1 MKILLGAKSCG
12 FGPVSK
18 MITIAKLLNENHS
31 LSFLGIDT
39 SLIYSESNREL
50 FTNIYNIN
58 PKDCKNYHNIFKEND
73 KVISVMD
80 EEIGFWAI
88 KYNKP
93 LYFFDSLF
101 FFWII
106 SNDLTSLIDKA
117 YKIKQM
123 ELLPA
128 YELFHTLTVHE
139 RKVVIHILATKSFTQ
154 NYPGVQNRI
163 ELLKEYG
170 LNNIILTGPI
180 ININKEEIDESQS
193 IENEYFDILI
203 NLGGFKNFILDFDK
217 NNYYLKLIEKWIID
231 FSYEFPQFKKILIA
245 GGAYD
250 KEKKE
255 INNNSVNIK
264 YRFLKHN
271 IFVESLKKSKYI
283 FSPAGLT
290 TLIESVSLN
299 KLPFLLSEQH
309 YGSYINYES
318 LNGTLLY
325 DISFSLKNIFSD
337 IVITNDDY
345 KGSLEIINYTEKIL
359 KNKNLYKKFCDITFI
374 KINNFINLND
384 NFIDKA
390 LTEINSLFTGLD
402 LSEAVKIIYNEE

>member
-123 ELLPA
+123 ELLP
-128 YELFHTLTVHE
+128 
-139 RKVVIHILATKSFTQ
+139 
-154 NYPGVQNRI
+154 
-163 ELLKEYG
+163 
-170 LNNIILTGPI
+170 
-180 ININKEEIDESQS
+180 
-193 IENEYFDILI
+193 
-203 NLGGFKNFILDFDK
+203 
-217 NNYYLKLIEKWIID
+217 
-231 FSYEFPQFKKILIA
+231 
-245 GGAYD
+245 
-250 KEKKE
+250 
-255 INNNSVNIK
+255 
-264 YRFLKHN
+264 
-271 IFVESLKKSKYI
+271 
-283 FSPAGLT
+283 
-290 TLIESVSLN
+290 
-299 KLPFLLSEQH
+299 
-309 YGSYINYES
+309 
-318 LNGTLLY
+318 
-325 DISFSLKNIFSD
+325 
-337 IVITNDDY
+337 
-345 KGSLEIINYTEKIL
+345 
-359 KNKNLYKKFCDITFI
+359 FCNM
-374 KINNFINLND
+374 K
-384 NFIDKA
+384 
-390 LTEINSLFTGLD
+390 
-402 LSEAVKIIYNEE
+402 